1 MENTEIQNVKI
12 DISTHEPTFF
22 QKVMQGYH
30 TMPKSW
36 LLKRF
41 QVDGE
46 TIYIEL
52 LNGKTFS
59 AQIKECQFKWQQDKY
74 KRYEIY
80 VKNENQKIHFKEIA
94 YMCSDDEWNTIISFI
109 LNAENSK
116 ETAASKIFSKV
127 GIVKDI
133 IEGIS

>member
-1 MENTEIQNVKI
+1 MENTENQNMKI

-22 QKVMQGYH
+22 QKVMQCYH

-36 LLKRF
+36 LLKKF

-46 TIYIEL
+46 NIYIET

-59 AQIKECQFKWQQDKY
+59 AQIKECKFRWQQDNY
-74 KRYEIY
+74 KRYEIF

-94 YMCSDDEWNTIISFI
+94 YMCSDDEWNTIVNFCK
-109 LNAENSK
+109 NTEDSK
-116 ETAASKIFSKV
+116 ETAASKIFGVISF
-127 GIVKDI
+127 IKDI
-133 IEGIS
+133 FD